1 MSIKK
6 WGLAIGVCLVIVIA
20 LYAIKASQISAAIEQ
35 AAAYPEP
42 METVEF
48 ATATADVWTPS
59 IEVIAETQAT
69 QSIELRNELSGV
81 VAEVRVRAGQ
91 TIKKGQLFLSLETIE
106 EQAKLAAIQANLK
119 LAETDYR
126 RMVSVVEK
134 GAASE
139 SSKDQAEAVRDSLLA
154 DAGELEATI
163 NKKNIRSPF
172 DAIAGLHSLEV
183 GQYLTPGELLT
194 TLVGI
199 SDVLWVNFSLP
210 QQLAKLNIGDLI
222 QVSADGFYTG
232 VREAYIIAKDSVA
245 NSSSRNV
252 RFRAEIKNSDGLL
265 ISGMALVAQVPTG
278 AKQGGQVLPVTA
290 IRYDSNG
297 TYVYRLEPLEPG
309 TQRGTHRARKTY
321 VELGGERA
329 QQALVLDGLTAG
341 DIIASVGSFK
351 LREGILVNALS
362 PVSPL

>member
-6 WGLAIGVCLVIVIA
+6 WGLAIGGCLVIA
-20 LYAIKASQISAAIEQ
+20 LALFAVKALQISAAMKQ
-35 AAAYPEP
+35 AVAYPEP

-48 ATATADVWTPS
+48 AVATPDVWIPS
-59 IEVIAETQAT
+59 IEVIAETLAT
-69 QSIELRNELSGV
+69 QSIELRNELAGV
-81 VAEVRVRAGQ
+81 IAQVHVRAGK
-91 TIKKGQLFLSLETIE
+91 TIKKKQLFLSLETSE

-139 SSKDQAEAVRDSLLA
+139 STKDQAEAIRDSLVA
-154 DAGELEATI
+154 DADELKATI
-163 NKKNIRSPF
+163 NKMNIRSPF

-194 TLVGI
+194 TLVGV

-210 QQLAKLNIGDLI
+210 QQLAKLNIGDLV

-232 VREAYIIAKDSVA
+232 AREAYIIAKDSVA
-245 NSSSRNV
+245 DTSSRNV
-252 RFRAEIKNSDGLL
+252 RFRAEITNSDGLL
-265 ISGMALVAQVPTG
+265 ISGMALVANVPTG
-278 AKQGGQVLPVTA
+278 AAQNGQVLPVTA

-297 TYVYRLEPLEPG
+297 PYVYRLEPLESG
-309 TQRGTHRARKTY
+309 SQRGTHRARKSY
-321 VELGGERA
+321 VELGGERS
-329 QQALVLDGLTAG
+329 QQALVVDGLAAD

-362 PVSPL
+362 PTRSL